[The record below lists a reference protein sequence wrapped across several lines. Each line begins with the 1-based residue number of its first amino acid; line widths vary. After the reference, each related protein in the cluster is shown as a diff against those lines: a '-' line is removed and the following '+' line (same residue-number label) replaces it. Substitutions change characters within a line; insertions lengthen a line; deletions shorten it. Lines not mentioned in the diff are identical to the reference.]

1 MSFARASIP
10 QVGTR
15 LRAWLA
21 GVWQRTR
28 RLTVFSNPEDLS
40 PEQRASP
47 NFYFWVR
54 VFLWEVRSFVQRIR
68 FARER
73 FSAPRCGVMDFL
85 CQSCA
90 AGGDRYCYK
99 NVSRYMLHIAKLRSA
114 YPWIGWADMLLF
126 DQTWSVAL
134 DEACCSLDNAR
145 TLLKSQVS
153 KGMTCD
159 GNITRQ
165 DKL

>member
-1 MSFARASIP
+1 MSVARASIP
-10 QVGTR
+10 QVWSKF
-15 LRAWLA
+15 RAWLA

-28 RLTVFSNPEDLS
+28 RLSVFSNPEDLS
-40 PEQRASP
+40 AEQLLNP
-47 NFYFWVR
+47 NGWFWAR
-54 VFLWEVRSFVQRIR
+54 VILWEMRSFLQRIR

-73 FSAPRCGVMDFL
+73 FSAPRHALLDFL
-85 CQSCA
+85 CQTCG
-90 AGGDRYCYK
+90 AGGDRYCYT

-114 YPWIGWADMLLF
+114 CPWIGWADMLLF

-153 KGMTCD
+153 KGVTCD
-159 GNITRQ
+159 RNITRQ